1 MKLGKTDESNPAD
14 WFAFAAERLLA
25 ADVLSRHDGTSASS
39 VEALQEA
46 AERYLKGFLIAKGW
60 ALKRTHDLKVL
71 VKDAAVF
78 APEFSR
84 FLDLADR
91 LTAEFFEQHY
101 PGGDLTHVGEN
112 YPGMRAEISEVI
124 ALIQRTLP
132 AYFPDAQTGSET
144 RSQCSPD

>member
-78 APEFSR
+78 VPEFINS
-84 FLDLADR
+84 LDLAER

-101 PGGDLTHVGEN
+101 PGGDLTHVGET
-112 YPGMRAEISEVI
+112 YPDMRAEVGRIV
-124 ALIQRTLP
+124 ALIQHSVP
-132 AYFPDAQTGSET
+132 GYFPGPEAGGGMAGG
-144 RSQCSPD
+144 

>member
-60 ALKRTHDLKVL
+60 TLKRTHDLKVL

-78 APEFSR
+78 VPEFIN
-84 FLDLADR
+84 FLDIAER

-112 YPGMRAEISEVI
+112 YPEMRAEVGRIV
-124 ALIQRTLP
+124 ALIQHSVP
-132 AYFPDAQTGSET
+132 GNFPGPEAGGGMAGE
-144 RSQCSPD
+144 

>member
-1 MKLGKTDESNPAD
+1 MKLGKTDESNPAH

-60 ALKRTHDLKVL
+60 TLKRTHDLKVL
-71 VKDAAVF
+71 VKDAATHS
-78 APEFSR
+78 PEFMR
-84 FLDLADR
+84 FLDLAER

-101 PGGDLTHVGEN
+101 PEAT
-112 YPGMRAEISEVI
+112 S
-124 ALIQRTLP
+124 RTSVK
-132 AYFPDAQTGSET
+132 TT
-144 RSQCSPD
+144 RRCARRSVKSSG

>member
-1 MKLGKTDESNPAD
+1 MKLGKTDESNPAH

-71 VKDAAVF
+71 VKDAAAFV
-78 APEFSR
+78 PEFSR
-84 FLDLADR
+84 FLDLAER

-101 PGGDLTHVGEN
+101 PGGDLTHVGET
-112 YPGMRAEISEVI
+112 YPEMRKQVGELVGI
-124 ALIQRTLP
+124 IQGSLP
-132 AYFPDAQTGSET
+132 DCFSDSQGGAVTPGS
-144 RSQCSPD
+144 SG

>member
-1 MKLGKTDESNPAD
+1 MKLGKTDESNPAH

-46 AERYLKGFLIAKGW
+46 TERYLKGFLIAKGW

-71 VKDAAVF
+71 VKDAAVLV
-78 APEFSR
+78 PEFIH

-101 PGGDLTHVGEN
+101 PGGDLTHVGET
-112 YPGMRAEISEVI
+112 YPDMRAGVGEIL
-124 ALIQRTLP
+124 ALIRRSVPGNFP
-132 AYFPDAQTGSET
+132 A
-144 RSQCSPD
+144 SQA

>member
-46 AERYLKGFLIAKGW
+46 AERYLKGFLITKGW
-60 ALKRTHDLKVL
+60 TLKRTHDLKVL
-71 VKDAAVF
+71 VKDAAAFV
-78 APEFSR
+78 PEFIG
-84 FLDLADR
+84 FLDLAER

-101 PGGDLTHVGEN
+101 PGGDLTHVGET
-112 YPGMRAEISEVI
+112 YPDMRAKVGEIV
-124 ALIQRTLP
+124 ALIRHSLP
-132 AYFPDAQTGSET
+132 GYFSGSHSGDET
-144 RSQCSPD
+144 VPR

>member
-60 ALKRTHDLKVL
+60 TLKRTHDLKVL

-78 APEFSR
+78 VPEFMS
-84 FLDLADR
+84 FLDLAER

-101 PGGDLTHVGEN
+101 PGGDLTHVGET
-112 YPGMRAEISEVI
+112 YPDMRAEVGGIVEIIRRS
-124 ALIQRTLP
+124 LP
-132 AYFPDAQTGSET
+132 GYFPELKAGGET
-144 RSQCSPD
+144 ASQ

>member
-78 APEFSR
+78 ASEFNR
-84 FLDLADR
+84 FLDLAER

-112 YPGMRAEISEVI
+112 YRDMRSGVGEIV
-124 ALIQRTLP
+124 ALIRRALP
-132 AYFPDAQTGSET
+132 GCFSDSQTGGGEAG
-144 RSQCSPD
+144 P